1 MDVQKIPDHAL
12 KGLDS
17 RIWKFHQEKAMLP
30 DVPLTHTLPPKSF
43 VRKAPYTDAIKPM
56 CL

>member
-17 RIWKFHQEKAMLP
+17 RIWKFHQEEAMLP

-56 CL
+56 